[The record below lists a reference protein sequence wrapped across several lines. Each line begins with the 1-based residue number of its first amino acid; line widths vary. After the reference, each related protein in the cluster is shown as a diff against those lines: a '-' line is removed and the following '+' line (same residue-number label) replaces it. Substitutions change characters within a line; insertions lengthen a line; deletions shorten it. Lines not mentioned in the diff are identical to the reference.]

1 MVTYK
6 PTTNPSPLYRLRRR
20 IRANESRHR
29 VEDEVTVGL
38 VAEPHRITV
47 LGHRPRKTLETPQRC
62 GVQVHLLL
70 AKKKISEHANAHMYR
85 PRVCGRQRRVG
96 ARAFVSFEKHMSRLF
111 DFHEV
116 LNVPTTSFGPFSPIP
131 HV

>member
-70 AKKKISEHANAHMYR
+70 AKKKIVSTPMHICTDRVSAEDKEELGLVLLYR
-85 PRVCGRQRRVG
+85 
-96 ARAFVSFEKHMSRLF
+96 SRNTCPGCL
-111 DFHEV
+111 
-116 LNVPTTSFGPFSPIP
+116 TSMRF
-131 HV
+131 